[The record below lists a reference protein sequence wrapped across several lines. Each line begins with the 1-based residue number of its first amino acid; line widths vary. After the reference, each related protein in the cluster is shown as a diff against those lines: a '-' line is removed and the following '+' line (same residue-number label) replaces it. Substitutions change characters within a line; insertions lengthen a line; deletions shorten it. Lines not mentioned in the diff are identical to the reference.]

1 MITWKTLE
9 NKKHKKEMRE
19 AIIGG
24 IILIPTMYII
34 LLLIQ
39 LI

>member
-1 MITWKTLE
+1 MYSWKTQKQIK
-9 NKKHKKEMRE
+9 NKKEMRE